1 MGLNGQ
7 FYVLQNVVNDQDW
20 SLSMCD
26 DKHELLYQSV
36 FVIKIL
42 DRKKKMK
49 LEHLLRI
56 LDWVPR
62 NDDNEEHNLAAQIEK
77 KKKIEGKHTKHTKH
91 TGQQI
96 HSETQMYVVSLK
108 NDKISRMPH

>member
-1 MGLNGQ
+1 
-7 FYVLQNVVNDQDW
+7 
-20 SLSMCD
+20 
-26 DKHELLYQSV
+26 
-36 FVIKIL
+36 
-42 DRKKKMK
+42 MK

-77 KKKIEGKHTKHTKH
+77 KKKNWRKKHTKH

-96 HSETQMYVVSLK
+96 QRETQMYVLFHLQMIKFRECHTDIERSDIVFAF
-108 NDKISRMPH
+108 R